1 MNHIVPIIKRDLHI
15 YFRNKSSILIA
26 IIFFLVVTSILPIGI
41 GPDIKVLESISPGLL
56 WIAFFLSILLN
67 INIVFENDFK
77 DGSLDLILIES
88 ELPEL
93 AIISKII
100 SFWLIVVLP
109 LVIFLPLGGIILN
122 LPLGNIK
129 QIISLIIIS
138 SPFMILIASMGSAM
152 ALRVSNPSL
161 LITILIIPF
170 YIPILIFGT
179 LPFIENDIMNFS
191 FSRSLML
198 LTSASI
204 FAIVFVPY
212 LLIYVLK
219 VNSD

>member
-1 MNHIVPIIKRDLHI
+1 MNHIVPIIKRDLLI
-15 YFRNKSSILIA
+15 YFRNKSSIFIA
-26 IIFFLVVTSILPIGI
+26 IIFFLVVSSILPIGI

-138 SPFMILIASMGSAM
+138 SPYMILIGSMGSAM

-179 LPFIENDIMNFS
+179 LPFIENDIINFN
-191 FSRSLML
+191 FFRSLML

-212 LLIYVLK
+212 LLIYLLK